1 MSCFILG
8 DMKALTP
15 SQRLQYAQ
23 AASIFRRVQAYN
35 TVVRGKR
42 LAGNTNVSYYV
53 FADNTEKT
61 MFRLGQFVLTQN
73 DPINANL
80 YLTVQQI

>member
-1 MSCFILG
+1 MSCLILG

-23 AASIFRRVQAYN
+23 ASSIFTRVQAYN
-35 TVVRGKR
+35 NNIRGKR
-42 LAGNTNVSYYV
+42 LAGNTQVSYYV

-61 MFRLGQFVLTQN
+61 MFKLGQYLFTQN
-73 DPINANL
+73 DPTNAAL
-80 YLTVQQI
+80 YASVKEI